1 MADVIQKPSDRE
13 AKLRVLAE
21 ELQFSVDKTDD
32 RFTLMR
38 TAELS
43 RPEREENLTLAEAED
58 LMKTWK
64 LRGLG
69 GG

>member
-1 MADVIQKPSDRE
+1 MQEQSSRE
-13 AKLRVLAE
+13 AHMRALAE
-21 ELQFSVDKTDD
+21 QLQFSVEKSGD

-43 RPEREENLTLAEAED
+43 RPELETNLTLAQAED
-58 LMKTWK
+58 LLKTWK

>member
-1 MADVIQKPSDRE
+1 MRA
-13 AKLRVLAE
+13 LAE
-21 ELQFSVDKTDD
+21 QLQFSVEKSGD

-43 RPEREENLTLAEAED
+43 RPELETNLTLAQAED
-58 LMKTWK
+58 LLKTWK